1 MLPGS
6 EELCVRELGELR
18 LSRKTE
24 LECSVSSF
32 IIRDPLKVWEHDLAK
47 ALCISL
53 KAGSQIR
60 QEPGVPPGG
69 SGRNAGVRQAWG
81 KALGNCQSLSRSSQ
95 GL

>member
-60 QEPGVPPGG
+60 QEPGVPPET
-69 SGRNAGVRQAWG
+69 
-81 KALGNCQSLSRSSQ
+81 
-95 GL
+95 

>member
-1 MLPGS
+1 MSGN
-6 EELCVRELGELR
+6 LGNSGCQE
-18 LSRKTE
+18 KTE

-32 IIRDPLKVWEHDLAK
+32 VSRDPLKVWEPDLAK
-47 ALCISL
+47 ASCKSL
-53 KAGSQIR
+53 KVGSQIR
-60 QEPGVPPGG
+60 QEPAVPPGG

>member
-1 MLPGS
+1 MTGS
-6 EELCVRELGELR
+6 EESCVRELGELR

-32 IIRDPLKVWEHDLAK
+32 VSRDPLTVWEPDLAK
-47 ALCISL
+47 ASCKSL
-53 KAGSQIR
+53 KVSSQIR
-60 QEPGVPPGG
+60 QEPAVPPGG